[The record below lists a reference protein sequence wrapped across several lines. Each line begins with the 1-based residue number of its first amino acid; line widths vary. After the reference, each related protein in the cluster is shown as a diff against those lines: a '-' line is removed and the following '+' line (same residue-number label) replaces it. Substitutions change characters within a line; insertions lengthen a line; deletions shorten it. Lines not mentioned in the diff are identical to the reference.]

1 VEAWARYLTPGAA
14 HRRLGLV
21 CLGAGEQR
29 DAVPPCRE
37 RVLDCHAA
45 VLLTAGRGRLAVAG
59 RTYPLVAPVLFWLH
73 PGVPHSYEA
82 AAGGWAESWLLF
94 DGSAAGAYAEL
105 GWLPADEAV
114 TALPEPAPVRR
125 AFGRLAAAVRGPEP
139 DVPAAAAV
147 HDLLVT
153 VRGVTGT
160 GQSPVLAALRREATR
175 RWPVAEHARRLG
187 LSEAALRRSVRRAT
201 GTGPAEYLLSVRLS
215 LAKELL
221 AGTDRTVAAVARHVG
236 YDDPGYFARLFA
248 RRVGMPPSAFRDQ
261 QRR

>member
-1 VEAWARYLTPGAA
+1 MDGWARYLTPGAV

-29 DAVPPCRE
+29 GTVPGCRE
-37 RVLDCHAA
+37 RVLGCHAA
-45 VLLTAGRGRLAVAG
+45 VLLSAGRGELVAAG
-59 RTYPLVAPVLFWLH
+59 RTYPLVAPLVFWLR
-73 PGVPHSYEA
+73 PGVRHSYGA
-82 AAGGWAESWLLF
+82 DAGGWAESWLLF
-94 DGSAAGAYAEL
+94 DGPAAEAYAEL

-114 TALPEPAPVRR
+114 TALPDPAPVRR
-125 AFGRLAAAVRGPEP
+125 SFGRLAAAVRGAEP

-153 VRGVTGT
+153 VRRTTGADR
-160 GQSPVLAALRREATR
+160 SPVLTALRREAAR

-187 LSEAALRRSVRRAT
+187 LSAAALRRAVRRAA
-201 GTGPAEYLLSVRLS
+201 GTGPAEYLLSVRVT

-221 AGTDRTVAAVARHVG
+221 AGTDRTVAAVARQVG
-236 YDDPGYFARLFA
+236 YDDPGYFTRLFT
-248 RRVGMPPSAFRDQ
+248 RRVGMPPSVFRDQ